1 MSVEQIEKNKV
12 RFSFKITAEKFEEG
26 LNYAYNKNKH
36 QLSVQGFRKG
46 KASRKVIELR
56 YGKDV
61 FFEEALNYC
70 IPQVYSEKVDELK
83 LEPVCDP
90 DIQVLSVSVEDGA
103 DIQAEVFVKP
113 EVIINEYKGIT
124 YHLGDIEV
132 PGSDDESI
140 EAEVNKQLEAARDKN
155 ARLISVTDRAVAFN
169 DIATIDFKGS
179 IDGEY
184 FDGGEGTDFDL
195 TIGSKSFID
204 NFEDQIVGHN
214 IGDSFVVN
222 VTFPE
227 DYNSEKLA
235 GKPAQFEVTVKDIKV
250 KEIPNLDD
258 DFAADVSEFDT
269 LEEYKASL
277 RDGIKERNAQQY
289 DRMKENL
296 IMQNLFQKAE
306 VEIPQVMIEMQA
318 RLMMNEFNR
327 NLQQQGMSLDM
338 LMKYSGQTF
347 DDFKKSYLARA
358 EVYVRSGLVLEA
370 VAKKEGFEPTDEDF
384 SARIDEIVAE
394 YKFDKE
400 AFINGL
406 TEDDKTSIKAEIAN
420 KKAYDMVLENA
431 VALEGKSAP
440 AEENKEDNSNE

>member
-1 MSVEQIEKNKV
+1 MSVEQTEKNRVK
-12 RFSFKITAEKFEEG
+12 FTFHISPEQFEEG
-26 LNYAYNKNKH
+26 MNYAYNKNKN

-46 KASRKVIELR
+46 KASRKVIEMR
-56 YGKDV
+56 YGKDI

-70 IPQVYSEKVDELK
+70 IPKTYSDKVDELK

-90 DIQVLSVSVEDGA
+90 DISVLSVSVESGA
-103 DIQAEVFVKP
+103 DIQAEVYVKP

-124 YHLGDIEV
+124 YHLGDIV
-132 PGSDDESI
+132 IPGSDDESI
-140 EAEVNKQLEAARDKN
+140 EEEVNKQLEAARDKN

-179 IDGEY
+179 VDGEY
-184 FDGGEGTDFDL
+184 FDGGEGKDYDL
-195 TIGSKSFID
+195 AIGSKTFID

-214 IGDSFVVN
+214 VGDSFVVN

-227 DYNSEKLA
+227 DYNAEKLA
-235 GKPAQFEVTVKDIKV
+235 GKPAQFEVTVKEIKV

-269 LEEYKASL
+269 LEEYKASI

-296 IMQNLFQKAE
+296 IMQNLFKKAE
-306 VEIPQVMIEMQA
+306 VDIPQVMIEMQA

-327 NLQQQGMSLDM
+327 NLQQQGMSLEM

-370 VAKKEGFEPTDEDF
+370 VAKNEGIIPTDEDF

-394 YKFDKE
+394 YKFEKE
-400 AFINGL
+400 AFLNGL
-406 TEDDKTSIKAEIAN
+406 SEDDKASIKAEIAN
-420 KKAYDMVLENA
+420 KKAYDLVLEHS
-431 VALEGKSAP
+431 VALEGKSEPEA
-440 AEENKEDNSNE
+440 ENKEENSNE